1 MNICSIILSAGK
13 GNRMQSN
20 IPKPLHTI
28 SGKTMLQW
36 VIDANIAAKI
46 TKYVIVIPKDNK
58 EIEEVTKD
66 LETVVQPIPLG
77 TGDAVIQAKKIL
89 KDFNGII
96 IICFADTP
104 FIAPETLKKLTKA
117 VKNGSKIAISGFK
130 KSEKNNYGKIV
141 FSKSNQPSE
150 IVEEKDAKIR
160 KIKSEYCNGGIIA
173 INSEI
178 LNYLDKIKSNKLTK
192 EIYLTEIVKLA
203 FLNKEKIDFI
213 EINENE
219 ILGINNQ
226 IELSKAEKIS
236 QDFLRNKAMING
248 AKLIA
253 PETVFFNFDT
263 KIGKDVV
270 IHPNVIFGKNVNIEK
285 SVEILSFSHIEDS
298 VIKEGSVIG
307 PFARL
312 RGKAII
318 GPKSKI
324 GNFVEIKNSKL
335 KEQVKINHLSYVGD
349 SEIGKST
356 NIGAGTITC
365 NYDGKKKNKTK
376 IGSNSFI
383 GSNSSLIAPIK
394 IGDNVTLAAGS
405 VFNKNVPSN
414 SLSIGRAHQVI
425 KKIKTN

>member
-13 GNRMQSN
+13 GNRMQSS

-58 EIEEVTKD
+58 EIEAVTKD

-248 AKLIA
+248 TKLIA

-318 GPKSKI
+318 GPKSRI

-425 KKIKTN
+425 KKKN

>member
-13 GNRMQSN
+13 GNRMQSS

-58 EIEEVTKD
+58 EIEAVTKD

-318 GPKSKI
+318 GPKSRI

>member
-13 GNRMQSN
+13 GNRMQSS

-28 SGKTMLQW
+28 SGKSMLQW

-58 EIEEVTKD
+58 EIEAVTKD

-117 VKNGSKIAISGFK
+117 VENGSKIAISGFK

>member
-13 GNRMQSN
+13 GNRMQSS

>member
-13 GNRMQSN
+13 GNRMQSS

-318 GPKSKI
+318 GPKSRI

-425 KKIKTN
+425 KKIKNN

>member
-13 GNRMQSN
+13 GNRMQSS

-318 GPKSKI
+318 GPKSRI

>member
-13 GNRMQSN
+13 GNRMQSS

-58 EIEEVTKD
+58 EIEAVTKD

-130 KSEKNNYGKIV
+130 KSEKNNYGKIL

-248 AKLIA
+248 TKLIA

-318 GPKSKI
+318 GPKSRI

>member
-13 GNRMQSN
+13 GNRMQSS

-58 EIEEVTKD
+58 EIEAVTKD

>member
-13 GNRMQSN
+13 GNRMQSS

-58 EIEEVTKD
+58 EIEAVTKD

-130 KSEKNNYGKIV
+130 KSEKNNYGKIL

-318 GPKSKI
+318 GPKSRI

>member
-1 MNICSIILSAGK
+1 MDICSIILSAGK
-13 GNRMQSN
+13 GNRMQSS

-46 TKYVIVIPKDNK
+46 KKYVIVIPKDNK
-58 EIEEVTKD
+58 EIEEVTKG
-66 LETVVQPIPLG
+66 LETVVQLFPLG
-77 TGDAVIQAKKIL
+77 TGDAVIQAKKKL

-104 FIAPETLKKLTKA
+104 FISPETLKKLTQA
-117 VKNGSKIAISGFK
+117 IKNGSKIAISGFK

-150 IVEEKDAKIR
+150 IIEEKDAQIR

-236 QDFLRNKAMING
+236 QDTLRNKAMING
-248 AKLIA
+248 VKLIA

-263 KIGKDVV
+263 KIGKDVI

-318 GPKSKI
+318 GPMSRI

-365 NYDGKKKNKTK
+365 NYDGKQKNKTK

-425 KKIKTN
+425 KKIKKN

>member
-13 GNRMQSN
+13 GNRMQSS

-219 ILGINNQ
+219 VLGINNQ

-270 IHPNVIFGKNVNIEK
+270 IHPNVIFGGNVYIEN

>member
-13 GNRMQSN
+13 GNRMQSS

-58 EIEEVTKD
+58 EIEAVTKD

-117 VKNGSKIAISGFK
+117 VENGSKIAISGFK

>member
-1 MNICSIILSAGK
+1 MDICSIILSAGK

-46 TKYVIVIPKDNK
+46 KKYVIVIPKDNK
-58 EIEEVTKD
+58 EIEEVTKG
-66 LETVVQPIPLG
+66 LETVVQLFPLG
-77 TGDAVIQAKKIL
+77 TGDAVIQAKKKL

-104 FIAPETLKKLTKA
+104 FISPETLKKLTKA
-117 VKNGSKIAISGFK
+117 IKNGSKIAISGFK

-150 IVEEKDAKIR
+150 IIEEKDAQIR

-236 QDFLRNKAMING
+236 QDTLRNKAMING
-248 AKLIA
+248 VKLIA

-263 KIGKDVV
+263 KIGKDVI

-312 RGKAII
+312 SGKAII
-318 GPKSKI
+318 GPMSRI

-365 NYDGKKKNKTK
+365 NYDGKQKNKTK

-425 KKIKTN
+425 KKIKKN

>member
-13 GNRMQSN
+13 GNRMQSS

-58 EIEEVTKD
+58 EIEAVTKD

-117 VKNGSKIAISGFK
+117 VENGSKIAISGFK

-248 AKLIA
+248 TKLIA

-318 GPKSKI
+318 GPKSRI

>member
-13 GNRMQSN
+13 GNRMQSS

-425 KKIKTN
+425 KKIKNN

>member
-13 GNRMQSN
+13 GNRMQSS

-58 EIEEVTKD
+58 EIEAVTKD

-130 KSEKNNYGKIV
+130 KSEKNNYGKIL

-318 GPKSKI
+318 GPKSRI

-425 KKIKTN
+425 KKIKNN